1 MKTDKSCQKLMVKY
15 RRSTL
20 HCNMSFNCDQIQYC
34 DYHTKYPAYVF
45 NHKKPKISKIIDERI
60 HVHTN
65 LPHKPPTKSLSTL
78 QLMKVRSLSMLQT
91 VIKIV
96 KGKYQG
102 QEQMMDWLFIK
113 I

>member
-1 MKTDKSCQKLMVKY
+1 MIKY
-15 RRSTL
+15 NTVITTQNTQHMFS
-20 HCNMSFNCDQIQYC
+20 II
-34 DYHTKYPAYVF
+34 
-45 NHKKPKISKIIDERI
+45 KKPKISKIIDERI

-65 LPHKPPTKSLSTL
+65 LPHKPPTQSLSTL

-96 KGKYQG
+96 KGKHHG
-102 QEQMMDWLFIK
+102 QEQMMNWLFIK

>member
-1 MKTDKSCQKLMVKY
+1 M
-15 RRSTL
+15 
-20 HCNMSFNCDQIQYC
+20 
-34 DYHTKYPAYVF
+34 TKYNTVITTQNTQHMF
-45 NHKKPKISKIIDERI
+45 SIIKKLKISKIIDERI

-65 LPHKPPTKSLSTL
+65 LPHKPPTQSLSTL

-96 KGKYQG
+96 KGKHHG
-102 QEQMMDWLFIK
+102 QEPMMDWLFIK

>member
-1 MKTDKSCQKLMVKY
+1 M
-15 RRSTL
+15 
-20 HCNMSFNCDQIQYC
+20 
-34 DYHTKYPAYVF
+34 TKYNTVITTQNTQHMF
-45 NHKKPKISKIIDERI
+45 SIIKKTKISKIIDERI

-65 LPHKPPTKSLSTL
+65 LPHKPPTQSLSTL
-78 QLMKVRSLSMLQT
+78 QLMKVRSLSMLKT

-96 KGKYQG
+96 KGKHHG